1 MSMGGAHLSK
11 SIPEGLSDWC
21 RTAAAASDAGA
32 LSGMIDAA
40 VRRGEDR
47 IGAWQV
53 LDGAATLAQAET
65 LMARPDWRD
74 LPLAGVPVGV
84 KDIFDTADFVTSYG
98 SEIYAAHRPV
108 ADAAAVATLRRA
120 GAILPG
126 KTVTTEF
133 AYWKAG
139 KTRNPH
145 DLGHSPG
152 GSSAG
157 SAAAVAAGMV
167 PLAIGS
173 QTAASTIRPAS
184 YCGIVGFKPSL
195 HRISLA
201 GVKGLAGSM
210 DTVGCFACS
219 VADVSM
225 LAAVLAG
232 RLDWAVPT
240 GQGRAPSLRLAAVPE
255 WELAAPWM
263 RDSIRRLAER
273 LAERGAQVRMG
284 RAPDRF
290 ADLAGVQSR
299 LMAAEAARDLA
310 EEASRHRDRL
320 SAPLR
325 DLIELGEAMPAPQ
338 QDADCARRAEALAHI
353 GQLFDGADILVAPS
367 ALDEAPKYGD
377 GTGSPDLSRAWTL
390 LGLPSI
396 SLPAGRGP
404 KGLPFGIQLAAPPG
418 KDMELLYAA
427 RWVEAHLPDPAECD
441 RA

>member
-1 MSMGGAHLSK
+1 MEGAHLSK
-11 SIPEGLSDWC
+11 PIPEGLSDW
-21 RTAAAASDAGA
+21 RRAAAAASDAGA

-40 VRRGEDR
+40 ARHGEDR

-65 LMARPDWRD
+65 LMARGEWRD
-74 LPLAGVPVGV
+74 LALAGVPVGV

-98 SEIYAAHRPV
+98 SEIYAAHRPA
-108 ADAAAVATLRRA
+108 ADAAAVAALRRA

-210 DTVGCFACS
+210 DTVGCFARS
-219 VADVSM
+219 VADVAV

-232 RLDWAVPT
+232 RPDWAVSA

-255 WELAAPWM
+255 WDLAAPWM
-263 RDSIRRLAER
+263 RDSIRRIAGHLGEC
-273 LAERGAQVRMG
+273 GAQVQTG
-284 RAPDRF
+284 RAASRF

-299 LMAAEAARDLA
+299 LMAAEAARDLGA
-310 EEASRHRDRL
+310 EASRHRGRL

-325 DLIELGEAMPAPQ
+325 ELIELGEAMPAAQ

-353 GQLFDGADILVAPS
+353 ARLFDGADILMAPS
-367 ALDEAPKYGD
+367 ALDEAPTYGD
-377 GTGSPDLSRAWTL
+377 GTGSPELSRAWTL

-418 KDMELLYAA
+418 EDIQLLDAA
-427 RWVEAHLPDPAECD
+427 RWIEAHLSDPAQHD

>member
-1 MSMGGAHLSK
+1 MSETFSRG
-11 SIPEGLSDWC
+11 PVDW
-21 RTAAAASDAGA
+21 RRAAVATSDART
-32 LSGMIDAA
+32 LSRMIDEAA
-40 VRRGEDR
+40 KRGEDE

-53 LDGAATLAQAET
+53 LDPETTLVQVEN
-65 LMARPDWRD
+65 LMARGDWRN

-98 SEIYAAHRPV
+98 SEIYAGHRPA
-108 ADAAAVATLRRA
+108 ADAAAVAALRRA

-145 DLGHSPG
+145 NTSHSPG

-210 DTVGCFACS
+210 DTVGCFAGS

-232 RLDWAVPT
+232 RPDWTVSA
-240 GQGRAPSLRLAAVPE
+240 GQGNAPCLRLTMAPE

-263 RDSIRRLAER
+263 RDSIHRIAEHLA
-273 LAERGAQVRMG
+273 AGGARVSTG

-310 EEASRHRDRL
+310 EAASLHRDHL
-320 SAPLR
+320 SAPLQ
-325 DLIELGEAMPAPQ
+325 DLIELGESMPPAQ
-338 QDADCARRAEALAHI
+338 QDADYATRDDALAHI
-353 GQLFDGADILVAPS
+353 CQLFDGADILIAPS
-367 ALDEAPKYGD
+367 ALDEAPHYGD
-377 GTGSPDLSRAWTL
+377 GTGSPELSRAWTL

-404 KGLPFGIQLAAPPG
+404 KGLPFGVQLAALPG
-418 KDMELLYAA
+418 KDSYLLDAA
-427 RWVEAHLPDPAECD
+427 RWVEANLPDPAHND
-441 RA
+441 QA